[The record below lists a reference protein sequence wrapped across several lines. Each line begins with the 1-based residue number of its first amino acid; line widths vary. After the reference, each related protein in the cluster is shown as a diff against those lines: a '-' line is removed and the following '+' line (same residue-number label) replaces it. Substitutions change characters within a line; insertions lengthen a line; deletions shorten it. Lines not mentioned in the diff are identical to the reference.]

1 MKRRSSKLLV
11 LLLTAITGLA
21 GCVTHEASV
30 RSRLDSSGFTVAT
43 MGDPIVL
50 SRPTPQLAASARDYA
65 YVGPVEINHM
75 GEREHYLW
83 VGLASTVDRQFESVS
98 PDTVDT
104 LVLLVDGQP
113 MMLPLDDWVTSLDQ
127 LPYDTIAPLYATLAA
142 RASLDQIQ
150 RIASAESVEVHVVTN
165 DGSAANYRM
174 WQGDFPSWS
183 LLGNAE

>member
-1 MKRRSSKLLV
+1 MKRRDLACAIFV
-11 LLLTAITGLA
+11 LAVTTGLG
-21 GCVTHEASV
+21 GCAAHEASV
-30 RSRLDSSGFTVAT
+30 RSRLDSSGFTVET

-50 SRPTPQLAASARDYA
+50 SLPAPRLAASARDYA
-65 YVGPVEINHM
+65 YLGPVEINHM

-83 VGLASTVDRQFESVS
+83 LGLASTVDRQFESVT

-104 LVLLVDGQP
+104 MVLLVDGQP
-113 MMLPLDDWVTSLDQ
+113 MILPLDNWVTSLDQ

-142 RASLDQIQ
+142 RASFDQIQ
-150 RIASAESVEVHVVTN
+150 RIASAESVEVHVITH
-165 DGSAANYRM
+165 DGSVERYRM